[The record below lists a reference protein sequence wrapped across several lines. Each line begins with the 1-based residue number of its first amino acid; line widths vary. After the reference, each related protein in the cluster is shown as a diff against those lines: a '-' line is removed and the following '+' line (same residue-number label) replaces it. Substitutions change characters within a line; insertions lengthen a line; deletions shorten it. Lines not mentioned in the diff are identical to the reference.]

1 MAAVSLL
8 VRQGVARGVDVAVVQ
23 LVDRRRDPPGDAQEW
38 TFQRDVETPP
48 DLAQNMMA
56 PDASLPD
63 GWAIGWSNEHARPY
77 YFNEAMALTQWTE
90 PSYPRSASAQV
101 EPNIE
106 EPSPSASAQA
116 EQPDVDGLGVKALK
130 ELVASAGLSSADC
143 LDKAELR
150 ARAREAIRLR
160 PLATEPGGKDE
171 AQQRDEAQQH
181 DARAEAAI
189 ESVLGFVDPIVH
201 AAAAQILHEHAGRPD
216 ATARLRKHLDA
227 ADAAACVDALFQS
240 GSLSQ
245 AGGSASSEEGEE
257 EEENQRDAAE
267 AADSD
272 RMAPWM
278 GAPASGAAASN
289 GLHAAGGSCDLHA
302 DLHGEILAFAKW
314 VQPRTCEVRARSAIK
329 RLVARHLQA
338 LGTGMSVE
346 AYGSSKTGMSL
357 FCSDVD
363 LHFFPPAPLKEV
375 ASLLCESRESSGRRA
390 FVDID
395 VLGSAQVPIV
405 CMTHAATRVEID
417 LSCAVGQHDTATPRL
432 VRDAV
437 AEHAQMRPMALV
449 LKVLLMQ
456 RGLHETF
463 LGGIGSFKLYVL
475 LAAWL
480 SGRRGSRPSE
490 RGHLG
495 DCLIEFLQAHATGL
509 GRQPISHR
517 GVEADLSR
525 VRLADCMAAFAEAAR
540 ALAQHHRL
548 GAVIDA
554 PQLQRMRQRSLSKSE
569 AFTTALLAGRGASA
583 TVADGPTGVGDQ
595 QSHSGA
601 ASCAASRA
609 ASQPRAP
616 SAWERPHK
624 APRTATDATE
634 KHLDLGGGKSIFEY
648 VQ

>member
-1 MAAVSLL
+1 MQ
-8 VRQGVARGVDVAVVQ
+8 RP
-23 LVDRRRDPPGDAQEW
+23 RDAS
-38 TFQRDVETPP
+38 
-48 DLAQNMMA
+48 
-56 PDASLPD
+56 SLPD

-90 PSYPRSASAQV
+90 PSPSASAQV
-101 EPNIE
+101 VPNIE

-116 EQPDVDGLGVKALK
+116 EQLDVDSLGVKALK

-143 LDKAELR
+143 LDKTELR

-160 PLATEPGGKDE
+160 PLVTEPGGK
-171 AQQRDEAQQH
+171 DEAQQH

-201 AAAAQILHEHAGRPD
+201 AAAARILHEHAGRPD
-216 ATARLRKHLDA
+216 AIARLRKHLDA

-245 AGGSASSEEGEE
+245 AGGSASSGEGEE
-257 EEENQRDAAE
+257 EEEEDQRDAAE

-272 RMAPWM
+272 RMAPWIVAPPS
-278 GAPASGAAASN
+278 GAPATN
-289 GLHAAGGSCDLHA
+289 TLHAAGSSCDLHADLHA
-302 DLHGEILAFAKW
+302 DLHGEILAFAEW

-357 FCSDVD
+357 CCSDVD

-375 ASLLCESRESSGRRA
+375 ASLLCESRESSGRRS

-437 AEHAQMRPMALV
+437 AEHTQMRPMALV

-495 DCLIEFLQAHATGL
+495 DCLIEFLRAHATGL
-509 GRQPISHR
+509 GRKPIIHR

-540 ALAQHHRL
+540 ALAQHRRL

-569 AFTTALLAGRGASA
+569 AFTTALLAERGASA

-595 QSHSGA
+595 QSRAGA
-601 ASCAASRA
+601 ASHAASRA
-609 ASQPRAP
+609 ASRAASHPRAP

-624 APRTATDATE
+624 APRTASATE
-634 KHLDLGGGKSIFEY
+634 KHADLGGGKSIFEY
-648 VQ
+648 VL

>member
-1 MAAVSLL
+1 MDKEPGLPALSGGLEYEL
-8 VRQGVARGVDVAVVQ
+8 MQRP
-23 LVDRRRDPPGDAQEW
+23 RDAS
-38 TFQRDVETPP
+38 
-48 DLAQNMMA
+48 
-56 PDASLPD
+56 SLPD

-90 PSYPRSASAQV
+90 PSPSASAQV
-101 EPNIE
+101 VPNIE

-116 EQPDVDGLGVKALK
+116 EQLDVDGLGVKALK

-143 LDKAELR
+143 LDKMELR

-160 PLATEPGGKDE
+160 PFVTEPGGK
-171 AQQRDEAQQH
+171 DEAQQH

-201 AAAAQILHEHAGRPD
+201 AAAARILHERAGRPD
-216 ATARLRKHLDA
+216 AIARLRKHLDA

-245 AGGSASSEEGEE
+245 AGGSASSGEGEE
-257 EEENQRDAAE
+257 EEEEDQRDAAE

-272 RMAPWM
+272 RMAPWIV
-278 GAPASGAAASN
+278 APPSGAVSGHN
-289 GLHAAGGSCDLHA
+289 PHAAGSSCDLHADLHA
-302 DLHGEILAFAKW
+302 DLHGEILAFAEW

-375 ASLLCESRESSGRRA
+375 ASLLCESRESSGRRS

-437 AEHAQMRPMALV
+437 AEHTQMRPMALV

-509 GRQPISHR
+509 GRKPIIHR

-540 ALAQHHRL
+540 ALTQHRRL

-569 AFTTALLAGRGASA
+569 AFTTALLAERGASA

-595 QSHSGA
+595 QSRAGA
-601 ASCAASRA
+601 ASHAASRA
-609 ASQPRAP
+609 ASHPRAP

-624 APRTATDATE
+624 APRTASATE
-634 KHLDLGGGKSIFEY
+634 KHADLGGGKSIFEY
-648 VQ
+648 VL